1 MNTIGRNT
9 RTASIV
15 KENGTVERLG
25 RKPFDTKDYNEAW
38 LQELI
43 ADNPYLIP
51 SAEIGAQ
58 YSDLVCIG
66 REVPVG
72 AGENKGFIDN
82 LYVTPTGNI
91 VLVETKL
98 WRNQEARRIVIAQ
111 IIDYAKEIRK
121 WNSERLNNVAAEYT
135 LKKFGQSSKI
145 IDIMARLGYLSY
157 SDEGELNTA
166 ISENLANASF
176 LLMILGDGIRS
187 GVREITEFLNEN
199 TSMSLEL
206 ALVELEI
213 YPYKSETFVVPNT
226 IVKTEII
233 ERQRTE
239 RFEQE
244 NKDSKYMDNQVLS
257 RDEFLKIFAE
267 RNHLNPDEVISFI
280 GTIEKVDGLEIGLT
294 RTELTVRFI
303 RENMQTSKA
312 LMTFGIGRGCAEIW
326 VMPKRIKEPLLD
338 SEKCVKAADEFL
350 EFFKCFVDRSK
361 CKSEPYERQEGFY
374 YALVGRLFG
383 NAKDVIAS
391 TKKFAYD
398 LSQSR

>member
-1 MNTIGRNT
+1 MSPIGRNS
-9 RTASIV
+9 RSAVVVMESGIV
-15 KENGTVERLG
+15 EQLE

-38 LQELI
+38 IQKLI
-43 ADNPYLIP
+43 EDNPSLIP
-51 SAEIGAQ
+51 SAEFGAQ
-58 YSDLVCIG
+58 YSNIVCIG

-72 AGENKGFIDN
+72 SGENKGFIDN

-98 WRNQEARRIVIAQ
+98 WRNQEARRTVVAQ
-111 IIDYAKEIRK
+111 IIDYAKGLRR
-121 WNSERLNNVAAEYT
+121 WNSERLNSIAAEYT

-145 IDIMARLGYLSY
+145 IDIMTKLGYSTY

-166 ISENLANASF
+166 LSENLENASF
-176 LLMILGDGIRS
+176 LLMIIGDGIRS
-187 GVREITEFLNEN
+187 GVREIAEFLNEN
-199 TSMSLEL
+199 TSMALEL

-213 YPYKSETFVVPNT
+213 YSGKGETLVVPNT

-233 ERQRTE
+233 ERPRFE

-267 RNHLNPDEVISFI
+267 RNRLNSTNAINLVDEL
-280 GTIEKVDGLEIGLT
+280 EKIDGLEIGLT
-294 RTELTVRFI
+294 RTELTVRFFFGKT
-303 RENMQTSKA
+303 QKSKA
-312 LMTFGIGRGCAEIW
+312 LLTFGIGKGCAEIW

-338 SEKCVKAADEFL
+338 SESCVKAADDFL
-350 EFFKCFVDRSK
+350 MFFKRFVDRSK

-374 YALVGRLFG
+374 YALVNELFRHS
-383 NAKDVIAS
+383 KEVVEEV
-391 TKKFAYD
+391 KKFATV
-398 LSQSR
+398 LSKAE